1 MSEQDAIAEIGA
13 ELTAGNFE
21 RALKLSQAAEAE
33 GHTSWYTKYS
43 QGVCYRWLGDFEKAI
58 ASYQASLAL
67 DPIDPIRVE
76 MALSIAFQQ
85 AGHLGPAAIANDDIV
100 KNLRLYLGYFAK
112 SETLLDLE
120 KLEKYKQLSEALM
133 SGGATYT
140 IMANEY
146 PALKKYFLMKSMRSH
161 FDALGVE
168 IDLTHT
174 HFYMVCKQIDE
185 DPEQNIDVSSEEF
198 RQHWSIKLKY
208 ENLEYCQSL
217 LNSISSLIN
226 LGELKEA
233 KSYLQTAKAIIDRNH
248 SKWDYL
254 LHLEQQLI
262 DETPH

>member
-1 MSEQDAIAEIGA
+1 M
-13 ELTAGNFE
+13 
-21 RALKLSQAAEAE
+21 
-33 GHTSWYTKYS
+33 
-43 QGVCYRWLGDFEKAI
+43 
-58 ASYQASLAL
+58 
-67 DPIDPIRVE
+67 
-76 MALSIAFQQ
+76 
-85 AGHLGPAAIANDDIV
+85 
-100 KNLRLYLGYFAK
+100 
-112 SETLLDLE
+112 
-120 KLEKYKQLSEALM
+120 
-133 SGGATYT
+133 T
-140 IMANEY
+140 IC
-146 PALKKYFLMKSMRSH
+146 
-161 FDALGVE
+161 
-168 IDLTHT
+168 
-174 HFYMVCKQIDE
+174 MVCKQIDE